1 MAISKEQ
8 QSAYQRW
15 EMASFGDERPS
26 TLARRAA
33 EQPSAPAA
41 SAGVSLNSLGLGLPP
56 NVMLPSVEELEAMR
70 EAARQEGFAQGLDEG
85 RVQGRADGQAEG
97 RAEGYAEG
105 FAAGSAEGEQAAKE
119 ELEQLRTV
127 AASFGN
133 AVAQADETIARD
145 VLDLALRLARGMVRT
160 GLDVR
165 PELIMSVV
173 RDAINQLPILQQ
185 PALLMLN
192 PQDAELVRHG
202 MAEELATGGWRIIEN
217 ATIARGGCRV
227 ETASNQIDA
236 QVEAR
241 WQRLTHALAANVDWL
256 SP

>member
-33 EQPSAPAA
+33 EQPSPPAA
-41 SAGVSLNSLGLGLPP
+41 PAGVSLNSIGAGLPP

-85 RVQGRADGQAEG
+85 RTQGHAEG
-97 RAEGYAEG
+97 RAEGHAEG
-105 FAAGSAEGEQAAKE
+105 FAAGSAEGEQAAMQ

-133 AVAQADETIARD
+133 AVAQADETIAKD

-202 MAEELATGGWRIIEN
+202 MAEELATGGWRIVEN
-217 ATIARGGCRV
+217 GSIARGGCRV